1 TISHTAT
8 SYVYDTRGV
17 LRLGLSH
24 RLSAQQCTEDL
35 LTLMEVC

>member
-1 TISHTAT
+1 
-8 SYVYDTRGV
+8 V

-24 RLSAQQCTEDL
+24 RLSAQQCAEDL